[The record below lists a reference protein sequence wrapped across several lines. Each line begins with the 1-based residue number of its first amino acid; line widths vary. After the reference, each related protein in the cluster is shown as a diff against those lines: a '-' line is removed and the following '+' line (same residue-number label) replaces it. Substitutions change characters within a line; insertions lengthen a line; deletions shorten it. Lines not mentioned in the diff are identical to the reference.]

1 MVKPRTALNEEI
13 KGLLKEYNVPI
24 FNATLSERV
33 GYIRSFVTSG
43 VFNTDDVKAQEE
55 VLLLADEI
63 LDKLNN

>member
-1 MVKPRTALNEEI
+1 
-13 KGLLKEYNVPI
+13 
-24 FNATLSERV
+24 
-33 GYIRSFVTSG
+33 VTSG